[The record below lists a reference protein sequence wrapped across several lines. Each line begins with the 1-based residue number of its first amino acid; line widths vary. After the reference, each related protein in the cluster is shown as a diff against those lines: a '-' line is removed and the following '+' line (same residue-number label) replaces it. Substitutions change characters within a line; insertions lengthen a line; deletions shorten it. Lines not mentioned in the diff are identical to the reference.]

1 MSRDLTAAELVER
14 VRSGAARGLTLA
26 AIHVQGVAV
35 PRTPVEYGDLRSSL
49 TVVPAD
55 ADDLAAAIVSD
66 LPYAVRQHEDLS
78 LRHDDGGPKY
88 LEGPTLAEADTVEKI
103 VATAAVRALRGE
115 A

>member
-1 MSRDLTAAELVER
+1 MTDLTAAELVER
-14 VRSGAARGLTLA
+14 VRAGAARGLNLA
-26 AIHVQGVAV
+26 AEHVLGVAV

-55 ADDLAAAIVSD
+55 ADELEAAIVTD
-66 LPYAVRQHEDLS
+66 LLYAVRQHEDLS

-88 LEGPTLAEADTVEKI
+88 LEGPTLEQATTVQRI
-103 VATAAVRALRGE
+103 VATAAARALRGE